1 MQVSMTI
8 LRLLITIN
16 ESVRIHVLIKE
27 NAGLQEIFAEI

>member
-1 MQVSMTI
+1 MQVSVTI

-16 ESVRIHVLIKE
+16 ESVHVLIKE